1 MHAFVGSD
9 GAGPPLWKLAAA
21 GACWTTDRSA
31 GESAMKPGGGGGG
44 GGVKNWGCRCR
55 NLYKRFFS
63 VTAQG
68 TQLSD
73 DELSNKHA
81 TRVWF

>member
-1 MHAFVGSD
+1 VIRASLASSRRQDWNWNARCGWHGFHCMHAFVGSD

-44 GGVKNWGCRCR
+44 GGGKI
-55 NLYKRFFS
+55 
-63 VTAQG
+63 
-68 TQLSD
+68 
-73 DELSNKHA
+73 
-81 TRVWF
+81 